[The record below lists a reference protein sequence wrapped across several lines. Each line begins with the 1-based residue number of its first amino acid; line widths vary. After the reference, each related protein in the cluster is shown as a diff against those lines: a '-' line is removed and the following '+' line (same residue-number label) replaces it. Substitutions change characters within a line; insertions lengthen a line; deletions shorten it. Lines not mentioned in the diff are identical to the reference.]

1 MKQIAIIGGGASG
14 LAAALSA
21 ARTDPKAEITVL
33 EGLDRVG
40 KKILATGN
48 GRCNLTNSDL
58 ANAHYHSSQPKLLG
72 NFLAEMPTERTLDF
86 FRSLGLWC
94 AEEELGRI
102 YPNARQASAVL
113 DVLLNG
119 LEHSGV
125 RVECGVKVKSA
136 ARTERG
142 FRLTAEDGR
151 AFYADAVVL
160 AAGGRAAPKQG
171 TDGAGF
177 ALARQLGHSYRPP
190 FPCLVPLKC
199 AEPVLKGLKGV
210 RAHGTVVL
218 TRDGTELGRENGEIQ
233 FTDYGLSGIPIFQL
247 SCLLGRE
254 SAGAELTVDLLPER
268 TPEELMQ
275 ELRRQAKQSRA
286 DVLERFLPGLIHKK
300 LLYALMKQAGL
311 SPLSRKVSSVREQEL
326 RVLAECMKAW
336 RFHVTGTQGWEQAQ
350 VTGGGVPLDEVNADL
365 SSKCCP
371 GLYLAGEV
379 LDVVGDCGGYNLHW
393 AWCTG
398 LTAGEAAA
406 GQT

>member
-1 MKQIAIIGGGASG
+1 MKRIAIIGGGASG

-58 ANAHYHSSQPKLLG
+58 TAAHYHSSQPEMME
-72 NFLAEMPTERTLDF
+72 NFLAEMPTWRTLDF
-86 FRSLGLWC
+86 FRALGLWC
-94 AEEELGRI
+94 AEEEMGRI

-125 RVECGVKVKSA
+125 RVECGVKIKTA

-142 FRLTAEDGR
+142 FRLAAEDGR
-151 AFYADAVVL
+151 VFSADAVIL
-160 AAGGRAAPKQG
+160 AAGGWAAPKQG
-171 TDGAGF
+171 TDGTGF

-199 AEPVLKGLKGV
+199 AEPALKGLKGV

-247 SCLLGRE
+247 SCLLGRDA
-254 SAGAELTVDLLPER
+254 AGAELTVDLLPDWTLEK
-268 TPEELMQ
+268 LMR

-286 DVLERFLPGLIHKK
+286 DALERFLPGLIHKK

-311 SPLSRKVSSVREQEL
+311 SPLSRRVSTVKEQEL
-326 RVLAECMKAW
+326 RALAEHMKVW
-336 RFHVTGTQGWEQAQ
+336 RFHVIGTQSWEQAQ
-350 VTGGGVPLDEVNADL
+350 VTGGGVLLDEVNADL
-365 SSKCCP
+365 SSRCCP
-371 GLYLAGEV
+371 GLWLAGEV
-379 LDVVGDCGGYNLHW
+379 MDVVGDCGGYNLHW

-406 GQT
+406 R